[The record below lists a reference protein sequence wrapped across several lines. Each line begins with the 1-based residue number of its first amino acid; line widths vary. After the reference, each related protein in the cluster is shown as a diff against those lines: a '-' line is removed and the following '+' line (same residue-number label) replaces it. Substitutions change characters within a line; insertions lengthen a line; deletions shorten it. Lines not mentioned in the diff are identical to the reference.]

1 MKLLATL
8 AVAGLDTEIYFFYKT
23 RLGLQLAGTLLGV

>member
-8 AVAGLDTEIYFFYKT
+8 AVAGLDTEIYFSKT
-23 RLGLQLAGTLLGV
+23 RLGLRLVGA